1 MTETPLVALALAGCG
16 MLTLL
21 ILFRALRDVLAGQT
35 GEDLET
41 EG

>member
-1 MTETPLVALALAGCG
+1 MTDTPLVALMLVACG

-21 ILFRALRDVLAGQT
+21 ILGRALRDVWARQDA
-35 GEDLET
+35 EPMES